1 MCSLSFVNKGMADIF
16 ISKIFQMKDAIDSLS
31 INLQDQED
39 IPVIP
44 YKLTATIK
52 NKVFNHKKKNS
63 KMNRNIEG
71 QSLNDNF
78 YPSNWKR

>member
-1 MCSLSFVNKGMADIF
+1 MCTLSFVNKGMADIF

-31 INLQDQED
+31 INLQDHED

-52 NKVFNHKKKNS
+52 NKVFNHKKNS

-71 QSLNDNF
+71 QSLNDDF
-78 YPSNWKR
+78 YPSNCKR